1 MIQFKRNPKTGIV
14 EAYKD
19 KKKIGSVVTM
29 GDKIKDA
36 ENFSKNL
43 EKSIDKS
50 KKV

>member
-14 EAYKD
+14 EAYRD

-29 GDKIKDA
+29 GDKIEDV
-36 ENFSKNL
+36 ENFSEKIK
-43 EKSIDKS
+43 KSIDKS